1 MGPYFRI
8 GLDCLIGQVPVGEL
22 SPDTIEIHGKVLDR
36 DGNSVSDALLEL
48 WGANEFGVYAGALPN
63 SSGKPAGFHRVAT
76 DPDGNFSLALKKPGA
91 TPIGDGRLQAPH
103 MLVLVFAR
111 GLLRHLIT
119 RVYFE
124 HEAANAVDPVLLT
137 IPEERRHTLVAR
149 SDADCPQ
156 AFQWNVILQGDNE
169 TVFFAW

>member
-36 DGNSVSDALLEL
+36 DGNAVSDALLEL

-76 DPDGNFSLALKKPGA
+76 DPDGNFSLALK
-91 TPIGDGRLQAPH
+91 Q
-103 MLVLVFAR
+103 AR
-111 GLLRHLIT
+111 GNTDWRWPPSGSPHAGARLRAGSSATLDHSRLLR
-119 RVYFE
+119 
-124 HEAANAVDPVLLT
+124 
-137 IPEERRHTLVAR
+137 AR
-149 SDADCPQ
+149 GS
-156 AFQWNVILQGDNE
+156 
-169 TVFFAW
+169 